1 MSTLTL
7 TILLNISGSAFGLP
21 QGLLTSLCYVESGHK
36 VSAVHKDDGGQDSL
50 GLCQLH
56 LTTARLM
63 GFKGTRKQLMDP
75 VVNMYYAAKYLAH
88 QVKRYHGDL
97 TSAVIAYN
105 IGSSRHLK
113 VTSYSRKVF
122 AQWHKTVRIASR

>member
-1 MSTLTL
+1 M
-7 TILLNISGSAFGLP
+7 SGSAFGLP

-36 VSAVHKDDGGQDSL
+36 VEAIHHDDGNGDSL
-50 GLCQLH
+50 GLCQIKIQ
-56 LTTARLM
+56 TARFM
-63 GFKGTRKQLMDP
+63 GFRGTRKQLMDP
-75 VVNMYYAAKYLAH
+75 VVNMHYAAKYLAH
-88 QVKRYHGDL
+88 QVERYHGDL

-122 AQWHKTVRIASR
+122 AQWQKVQRIASR